1 MTREEATPILL
12 EAKQRMNLS
21 WADLGK
27 VVDKSEVWVATAL
40 FGQATMSREE
50 AESIGSV
57 LELAEEV
64 WGTLTRVPY
73 RGTNVE
79 IIPRDPTL
87 YRFYEILVVYGNAMK
102 ELIHEKF
109 GDGIM
114 SAIDFRVDVD
124 KKSDPEGD
132 RVIITMDGKFLPYKK
147 W

>member
-1 MTREEATPILL
+1 
-12 EAKQRMNLS
+12 
-21 WADLGK
+21 
-27 VVDKSEVWVATAL
+27 
-40 FGQATMSREE
+40 MSREE

-87 YRFYEILVVYGNAMK
+87 YRFYEILAVYGNAMK

-124 KKSDPEGD
+124 KKSDSEGD
-132 RVIITMDGKFLPYKK
+132 RVTITMDGKFLPYKK